1 MTVIGTRLARHE
13 DPRLLRGRG
22 RFGDDISAPGQCWAR
37 VVRSPVARGRIRA
50 VDVGEAAAAPGITA
64 VVTAKDL
71 PAGLVIPVR
80 LRVAG
85 TELSNFLQPVLA
97 AGAVRYVG
105 EPVAVVLGEDPYAC
119 EDAAELVVID
129 IEDEPAILDARA
141 PDATVAAELTR
152 GYGDIDTAFARAV
165 HVVEIELA
173 IGRHSGV
180 PLEPRCLLAVPGA
193 SQGLSRDAL
202 DIYGMTKVPVWNRD
216 LLAGL
221 LGLDETLIH
230 VHAVDAGGG
239 FGVRGEFYP
248 EDFLVP
254 WLALTT
260 GRPVKWAEDR
270 TEHLMAVNHS
280 RQQYHRLAAAFDS
293 GGRILALR
301 AAIIQDNGAYCRT
314 HGVAV
319 PELTAAMLP
328 GPYRVPAY
336 QGQVQVILTNKT
348 PCGTYRAP
356 GRFEGTAAREHLLD
370 VAATQLGL
378 DPIELRMRNLL
389 GKSELPHQRPITTLG
404 TELILDT
411 GDYPALLAAAA
422 READRLGYRVMAA
435 AAPGGQRRRGLG
447 LAMFVEKSGLGPQE
461 TADVTVSK
469 SGAVHVFS
477 GGTSLGQGI
486 ETVMAQITADALGV
500 DPGDVRVTLGDTAA
514 QPFGGGSWASRS
526 TVVGGSAVHQAASAV
541 RARAIQL
548 AARVLEAA
556 EEDLDLA
563 GGSVSVRG
571 DPAVRLSLGD
581 VAAAATPASRY
592 LGPGEPA
599 GLSARRR
606 FEVSHMTYPYGAH
619 IAVVEVDTG
628 TGQVRVLRYLVAYEV
643 GRAINPMLV
652 EGQLRGGVAQG
663 IGGAL
668 FEEFSYDEDG
678 QPQAVTFI
686 EYRLPTAAEVPPVD
700 VLLSQDAPSPGNPL
714 GVMGAGEGGI
724 NAVGA
729 AVANAVRDALG
740 LAGSVGRLPLTP
752 VRVRALLESG
762 GDR

>member
-1 MTVIGTRLARHE
+1 M
-13 DPRLLRGRG
+13 
-22 RFGDDISAPGQCWAR
+22 
-37 VVRSPVARGRIRA
+37 
-50 VDVGEAAAAPGITA
+50 
-64 VVTAKDL
+64 
-71 PAGLVIPVR
+71 
-80 LRVAG
+80 
-85 TELSNFLQPVLA
+85 
-97 AGAVRYVG
+97 G

-119 EDAAELVVID
+119 EDAAELIGID
-129 IEDEPAILDARA
+129 ITGEPAILDARA

-152 GYGDIDTAFARAV
+152 GYGDTDAAFARAA

-193 SQGLSRDAL
+193 SRGPGHDPGAL

-270 TEHLMAVNHS
+270 AEHLMAVNHS

-336 QGQVQVILTNKT
+336 QGRVQVVLTSKT

-370 VAATQLGL
+370 VAATHLGL
-378 DPIELRMRNLL
+378 DPVELRMRNLL
-389 GKSELPHQRPITTLG
+389 SKSELPHQRPITTLG

-422 READRLGYRVMAA
+422 READRLGYRATAA
-435 AAPGGQRRRGLG
+435 GHRTASAGAASGWPCSWRRAAWGRRR
-447 LAMFVEKSGLGPQE
+447 P
-461 TADVTVSK
+461 
-469 SGAVHVFS
+469 
-477 GGTSLGQGI
+477 
-486 ETVMAQITADALGV
+486 
-500 DPGDVRVTLGDTAA
+500 
-514 QPFGGGSWASRS
+514 
-526 TVVGGSAVHQAASAV
+526 
-541 RARAIQL
+541 
-548 AARVLEAA
+548 
-556 EEDLDLA
+556 
-563 GGSVSVRG
+563 
-571 DPAVRLSLGD
+571 
-581 VAAAATPASRY
+581 
-592 LGPGEPA
+592 
-599 GLSARRR
+599 
-606 FEVSHMTYPYGAH
+606 
-619 IAVVEVDTG
+619 
-628 TGQVRVLRYLVAYEV
+628 
-643 GRAINPMLV
+643 
-652 EGQLRGGVAQG
+652 
-663 IGGAL
+663 
-668 FEEFSYDEDG
+668 
-678 QPQAVTFI
+678 
-686 EYRLPTAAEVPPVD
+686 PT
-700 VLLSQDAPSPGNPL
+700 
-714 GVMGAGEGGI
+714 
-724 NAVGA
+724 
-729 AVANAVRDALG
+729 
-740 LAGSVGRLPLTP
+740 
-752 VRVRALLESG
+752 
-762 GDR
+762 